1 MEDMEMTIQYKGRN
15 IEEERKNP
23 EAWIWY
29 DEDNKEETKKAD
41 DLAELLKKEGWKCFC
56 EEGFITIPLY
66 WGKDEYLD
74 LVYDYKKAKKVV
86 HAR

>member
-1 MEDMEMTIQYKGRN
+1 MTIQYKGRN

-29 DEDNKEETKKAD
+29 DEEETKKAD

-66 WGKDEYLD
+66 LGKDEYLD